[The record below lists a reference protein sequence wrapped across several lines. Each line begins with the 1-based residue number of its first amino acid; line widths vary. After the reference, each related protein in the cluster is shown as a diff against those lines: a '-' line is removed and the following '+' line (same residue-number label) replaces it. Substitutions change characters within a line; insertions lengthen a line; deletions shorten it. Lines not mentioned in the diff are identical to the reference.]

1 MKKII
6 FSIIMILAL
15 GVNDSNIYAQRV
27 VREGMTFKQ
36 VSKSSSA
43 KADTLLTTFRY
54 EDSKGLQYPIIIN
67 KQSGR
72 CWIWRKSNKTGK
84 MYKSYLSEDIC
95 KQVCKELGIQY
106 TPSKRK

>member
-1 MKKII
+1 MKKLIYCII
-6 FSIIMILAL
+6 LMLAF
-15 GVNDSNIYAQRV
+15 GIQNTNAQNI

-36 VSKSSSA
+36 MSKSSSS

-106 TPSKRK
+106 TPPKRK